1 MKGRELARLTAR
13 TTVEPRKFRALID
26 EVRSQDWCVAS
37 EEHELGVH
45 ALAVPLRNMQGK
57 TVAALNV
64 VAAPHR
70 LEAVQMQ
77 RDLLPMLLDAAR
89 ELRPLL

>member
-1 MKGRELARLTAR
+1 
-13 TTVEPRKFRALID
+13 RAD
-26 EVRSQDWCVAS
+26 DCCVAHG
-37 EEHELGVH
+37 EHEIGVH

-64 VAAPHR
+64 VVAPGRLAAMPGEFLPLL
-70 LEAVQMQ
+70 LE
-77 RDLLPMLLDAAR
+77 AAR